1 MTLQFGDVIPCQELE
16 ACQHLE
22 HLKISYDCVDI
33 SDHVS
38 STPPLC
44 PPTNK
49 HSPTVKTAKKKI
61 VIEPTTIR
69 LNKGLRSFDSPRENR
84 VVLDFGSSNLV
95 SSALE

>member
-1 MTLQFGDVIPCQELE
+1 M
-16 ACQHLE
+16 
-22 HLKISYDCVDI
+22 SYDI
-33 SDHVS
+33 AEASDHVS

-44 PPTNK
+44 PPTDK
-49 HSPTVKTAKKKI
+49 HSPQVKTAKKKI

-95 SSALE
+95 SSAIE